1 MWIIPAPSGGVVST
15 ASSRALSRLRAS
27 PPATSSRWSAASV
40 LITTCRAPKPC
51 SGSARARSSR
61 RCRSCG
67 SSGCSRNSRA
77 RLTRALFT
85 SKKGFSVVAPIRLTV
100 PFSTQGRRAS
110 CWAVLKRCTSSM
122 NRIVRRP
129 WWASRSR
136 AASTS
141 ARRSFTPASTALR
154 LLKWARVLPAMI
166 RARVVLPVPGG
177 PCRIR
182 LPTRSAAMARRS
194 SRPGPRIASCPT
206 KSSRLRGRIRSA
218 RGAIWRRVCSRRWLN
233 RSLTAGRAR
242 SHPGAAG
249 ILWRC
254 GTAADQ
260 ARLPLWLLQL

>member
-1 MWIIPAPSGGVVST
+1 MWITPAPSGGVVST
-15 ASSRALSRLRAS
+15 ASSKALSRLRAS
-27 PPATSSRWSAASV
+27 PPATSSRWLAASV

-77 RLTRALFT
+77 RLTSALFT

-194 SRPGPRIASCPT
+194 SRPGPRIAP
-206 KSSRLRGRIRSA
+206 
-218 RGAIWRRVCSRRWLN
+218 
-233 RSLTAGRAR
+233 
-242 SHPGAAG
+242 
-249 ILWRC
+249 
-254 GTAADQ
+254 
-260 ARLPLWLLQL
+260 